1 MWRSQLARP
10 GLYVREPTHAKAADA
25 FGNKRAK
32 EDQSVGRFGQ
42 GNVSASPKGRP
53 RKDDAT
59 PGRDA
64 REGIER
70 GAAERAALPAPT
82 HSEKNYERQ

>member
-1 MWRSQLARP
+1 MHENS
-10 GLYVREPTHAKAADA
+10 THAS
-25 FGNKRAK
+25 GIKRAK
-32 EDQSVGRFGQ
+32 GLNGVGRVGK

-59 PGRDA
+59 PGRHA
-64 REGIER
+64 REGIES

-82 HSEKNYERQ
+82 NSESN

>member
-1 MWRSQLARP
+1 MTVSPSWILTCAK
-10 GLYVREPTHAKAADA
+10 PTHENSTVAAGSNGLCA
-25 FGNKRAK
+25 GSGGRR
-32 EDQSVGRFGQ
+32 VGE

-70 GAAERAALPAPT
+70 GAAERAALPAPK
-82 HSEKNYERQ
+82 HSEKNCKRQ